1 MEGLISLG
9 RENKMAPGLGK
20 DCPALTKRP
29 LQSENKIVLFKR
41 NVNYQV
47 KLRAGKMVV

>member
-9 RENKMAPGLGK
+9 REKKGFK
-20 DCPALTKRP
+20 KQKEYPALTKRP
-29 LQSENKIVLFKR
+29 LQSENKIVLLKR

-47 KLRAGKMVV
+47 KLRSGKMVV